1 MLNPQTNEREL
12 AYIVAIDEIRPIE
25 NYDRV
30 EHARV
35 GGWWVIVKKDQ
46 FKVGDL
52 AIYIEVDAKV
62 PEEEP
67 FMFLAKKKFR
77 VKTLKMCGVIS
88 QGLLMHPN
96 DFGWAAAYSDSN
108 FKSFLV
114 DTKGK
119 SYENGDFLTEK
130 LGIIYYEPEDNKR
143 KRNNTSPNKY
153 NKMVQRRP
161 KMFKK
166 PWARWMMK
174 REWGRRIMFLFFG
187 KKKDKRTWPSWV
199 KKTDEERCQNMP
211 WLFPGSPDQ
220 KWMVTEKIDGSSTT
234 FTIKRGK
241 RKNDFYVCSRN
252 VLFDTPEKAAN
263 CFYDSNI
270 YLEMAEK
277 YNMEET
283 MNYMLDIHTNVDF
296 ITIQGETYGEGVQK
310 RDYGLK
316 GRDFM
321 AFNLIF
327 GYADGRT
334 ERCNPVEMKEI
345 LSCYK
350 IPCVPI
356 IIPDYYMEGL
366 VLPKTCDELLAFAEG
381 ASEIDGDMREGLVFR
396 SFDGEQSFKAVSNK
410 FLLKYHS

>member
-1 MLNPQTNEREL
+1 MLNPKTNQREL
-12 AYIVAIDEIRPIE
+12 AYIVKIDEIRPIE

-62 PEEEP
+62 PEKEP

-88 QGLLMHPN
+88 QGLLMHPA

-130 LGIIYYEPEDNKR
+130 LGIVYYEPEDNKR
-143 KRNNTSPNKY
+143 KGSGPDKY
-153 NKMVQRRP
+153 AKMAQRRP
-161 KMFKK
+161 DIFKK
-166 PWARWMMK
+166 KWARWMMR
-174 REWGRRIMFLFFG
+174 REWGKKVMFKFFG

-211 WLFPGSPDQ
+211 WLFPGNPDQ

-241 RKNDFYVCSRN
+241 RKNEFYVCSRN
-252 VLFDTPEKAAN
+252 VMFDTPEKAAN

-366 VLPKTCDELLAFAEG
+366 VLPETCDELLKFAEG
-381 ASEIDGDMREGLVFR
+381 ISEIDGGMREGLVFR